1 MVTPVTS
8 SPEGR
13 CVAVNPEGRG
23 HRLLQ
28 AASEMDP
35 EPSVREVANDAY
47 QSLRRGVGLPEGMS
61 PRRAVLG
68 AFWWLRQAHL
78 KALNIEIDRDGAQRT
93 RIKELSR
100 TKEPE
105 RN

>member
-1 MVTPVTS
+1 M
-8 SPEGR
+8 
-13 CVAVNPEGRG
+13 AINPDGRG

-28 AASEMDP
+28 AASEIDP
-35 EPSVREVANDAY
+35 DPNVREVANDAY
-47 QSLRRGVGLPEGMS
+47 QSLRRGVTLPEGMS

-100 TKEPE
+100 TKE
-105 RN
+105 RQTN